1 MALLMKE
8 GIGMGERL
16 GMIGLGKMGLAL
28 ARTMMEDGHEV
39 CGYDIDPERMKLFEE
54 AGGRP
59 VGSAKQMALRSDITF
74 SILLKPEHI
83 EENTLGSNGI
93 AAADRKG
100 LIHVEMS
107 TMLTK
112 FQQTLAAQL
121 GVKGI
126 ETLDA
131 PISGSHPKV
140 KDRTI
145 TFMVGG
151 RKEIFE
157 RVLPILAPLASS
169 VDYTGPSG
177 TGATMKIITNLFVN
191 SSVALLAELVLVG
204 ERAGL
209 SHETMMKCL
218 RAGSVR
224 GAMLEAAAPRLMNR
238 DFAPRGAV
246 EIFYK
251 DMGLA
256 IELAR
261 ENGVDLRVVKAAREM
276 FKRAYDAGWGK
287 DDATR
292 VIEVYEG
299 KDRKN

>member
-1 MALLMKE
+1 
-8 GIGMGERL
+8 MGERL

-28 ARTMMEDGHEV
+28 ARTMMADGHEV
-39 CGYDIDPERMKLFEE
+39 CAYDIDPARMQMLEQ
-54 AGGRP
+54 AGGHP
-59 VGSAKQMALRSDITF
+59 VASAKEMARRSDITF

-83 EENTLGSNGI
+83 EENTLGPNGI
-93 AAADRKG
+93 AAAGTKD

-107 TMLTK
+107 TMLPK
-112 FQQTLAAQL
+112 FQRDLAEKL
-121 GVKGI
+121 GAMGI

-140 KDRTI
+140 DDRTI
-145 TFMVGG
+145 AFMVGG
-151 RKEIFE
+151 KKDVFE
-157 RVLPILAPLASS
+157 RVLPILKPLAAS
-169 VDYTGPSG
+169 VEHTGPNG
-177 TGATMKIITNLFVN
+177 TGATMKIVTNLFVN
-191 SSVALLAELVLVG
+191 SSVALLAEVVLVG

-224 GAMLEAAAPRLMNR
+224 GAMLEVAAPRLMAR

-256 IELAR
+256 IEVAQ
-261 ENGVDLRVVKAAREM
+261 EHGVDLQVVKAAREM

-299 KDRKN
+299 KDRM

>member
-1 MALLMKE
+1 
-8 GIGMGERL
+8 MGERL

-28 ARTMMEDGHEV
+28 ARTMMADGHEV
-39 CGYDIDPERMKLFEE
+39 CGYDIDPERMRMLEE

-59 VGSAKQMALRSDITF
+59 VASAKEMARRSDITF

-83 EENTLGSNGI
+83 EENTLGPNGI
-93 AAADRKG
+93 AAAGKKG

-107 TMLTK
+107 TMLPK
-112 FQQTLAAQL
+112 FQQELAEKL

-140 KDRTI
+140 DNRTV

-151 RKEIFE
+151 KKEIFE
-157 RVLPILAPLASS
+157 RVLPILAPLAAS
-169 VDYTGPSG
+169 VDYTGPNG
-177 TGATMKIITNLFVN
+177 TGATMKIVTNLFVN

-224 GAMLEAAAPRLMNR
+224 GAMLELAAPRLMNR

-261 ENGVDLRVVKAAREM
+261 ENGVELQVVKAAREM

-299 KDRKN
+299 KDR

>member
-1 MALLMKE
+1 
-8 GIGMGERL
+8 MGEPL

-28 ARTMMEDGHEV
+28 ARTMMADGHEV
-39 CGYDIDPERMKLFEE
+39 CGYDIDPARMQMLEQ
-54 AGGRP
+54 AGGHP
-59 VGSAKQMALRSDITF
+59 LASAKEMARRSDITF

-83 EENTLGSNGI
+83 EENTLGPNGI
-93 AAADRKG
+93 AAAGTKG

-107 TMLTK
+107 TMLPK
-112 FQQTLAAQL
+112 FQRDLAEKL
-121 GVKGI
+121 GAMGI

-140 KDRTI
+140 ADRTI

-151 RKEIFE
+151 KKDVFE
-157 RVLPILAPLASS
+157 RVLPILKPLAAS
-169 VDYTGPSG
+169 VEHTGPNG
-177 TGATMKIITNLFVN
+177 TGATMKIVTNLFVN
-191 SSVALLAELVLVG
+191 SSVALLAEVVLVG

-224 GAMLEAAAPRLMNR
+224 GAMLEVAAPRLMAR
-238 DFAPRGAV
+238 DFAPRGAM

-261 ENGVDLRVVKAAREM
+261 ENGIDLQVVRAAREM
-276 FKRAYDAGWGK
+276 FKRACDAGWGK

-299 KDRKN
+299 KDRM

>member
-1 MALLMKE
+1 
-8 GIGMGERL
+8 MGEKL

-28 ARTMMEDGHEV
+28 ARTMMADGHEV
-39 CGYDIDPERMKLFEE
+39 CGYDIDPERMKLLAE

-59 VGSAKQMALRSDITF
+59 VVSAKEMARLSDITF

-83 EENTLGSNGI
+83 EENTLGPNGI
-93 AAADRKG
+93 AAAGKKG

-107 TMLTK
+107 TMPPK
-112 FQQTLAAQL
+112 FQRELAGKLSAQ
-121 GVKGI
+121 GI

-140 KDRTI
+140 DDRTI

-151 RKEIFE
+151 KKEVFE
-157 RVLPILAPLASS
+157 RVLPIIAPLAAS
-169 VDYTGPSG
+169 VEHTGPNG
-177 TGATMKIITNLFVN
+177 TGATMKVVTNLFVN

-209 SHETMMKCL
+209 SHEIMMKCL

-224 GAMLEAAAPRLMNR
+224 GAMLEIAAPRLMERN
-238 DFAPRGAV
+238 FTPSGAV

-261 ENGVDLRVVKAAREM
+261 ENGIELQVVKAAREM

-299 KDRKN
+299 KDRK

>member
-1 MALLMKE
+1 
-8 GIGMGERL
+8 MGERL

-28 ARTMMEDGHEV
+28 ARTMMADGHEV
-39 CGYDIDPERMKLFEE
+39 SGYDIDPARMRLHEE

-59 VGSAKQMALRSDITF
+59 VPSAKEMARRSDITF
-74 SILLKPEHI
+74 SILLKREHI
-83 EENTLGSNGI
+83 EENTLGPNGI
-93 AAADRKG
+93 AAAGPKG

-107 TMLTK
+107 TMLPG
-112 FQQTLAAQL
+112 FQRELAEKL
-121 GVKGI
+121 GAKGI
-126 ETLDA
+126 EMLDA

-140 KDRTI
+140 ADRTI

-151 RKEIFE
+151 KKEVFE
-157 RVLPILAPLASS
+157 RVLPILGPLAAS
-169 VDYTGPSG
+169 VEHTGANG
-177 TGATMKIITNLFVN
+177 TGATMKIVTNLFVN
-191 SSVALLAELVLVG
+191 SSVALLAEMVLVG

-209 SHETMMKCL
+209 SHDIMMKCL

-224 GAMLEAAAPRLMNR
+224 GAMLEVAAPRLMTR

-251 DMGLA
+251 DMGMA
-256 IELAR
+256 MELAR
-261 ENGVDLRVVKAAREM
+261 EHGIELQVVKAAREM
-276 FKRAYDAGWGK
+276 FKQACDAGWAG

-299 KDRKN
+299 KDRA